1 MDQVTDFPTLIII
14 TNAVQNHLI
23 MRINKEQLSG
33 AYKKLYYRIS
43 AILFSNDIEGINFGS
58 NDYEYEPEVE
68 TILPRLP
75 ETESIEDVQQ
85 VIAEEFNHWFGNTRD
100 LDEYYVAAKEIW
112 AAWNSYKNGML

>member
-1 MDQVTDFPTLIII
+1 
-14 TNAVQNHLI
+14 

-33 AYKKLYYRIS
+33 TYKKLYYCVS
-43 AILFSNDIEGINFGS
+43 AILFDDDIEGINFGS

-85 VIAEEFNHWFGNTRD
+85 VISEEFNHWFGSTRD
-100 LDEYYVAAKEIW
+100 LDEYYVTAKEIW
-112 AAWNSYKNGML
+112 AAWNSYKNGMS